1 MSTTYTTANTKPDK
15 LLTGFISVRAPEL
28 KHIYDAI
35 QGATSVDELTEKFG
49 RPTADGRETDNIEEV
64 VRFLNAIDLV
74 ESPSGDI
81 RSTVERI
88 NERQFAEL
96 PFEARLLY
104 HCNQQDGRQ
113 RHFATV
119 YQALLTEGVRT
130 VSADRD
136 DLRTVLKRETDYD
149 FSWTDE
155 KIDMWVTLCEQLGLI
170 SETEDELI
178 LSPCRTL
185 VYDALV
191 VAPID
196 SNENPGYDEIEVENG
211 EFRRALD
218 WINDNLFAV
227 YQERAGTP
235 RVHPSIADVLRNMEA
250 DDVIALSSPGDSQN
264 AVKIPPEDLD
274 DDVRGNRRDAT
285 RISISTRPAETA
297 YDYPL
302 NQFLT
307 RNE

>member
-1 MSTTYTTANTKPDK
+1 MSTTYTTATTKPDK

-49 RPTADGRETDNIEEV
+49 RPAADGRERDHIEEV
-64 VRFLNAIDLV
+64 VRFLNAVDLV

-81 RSTVERI
+81 RSTVEYI
-88 NERQFAEL
+88 NDRQFTEL

-113 RHFATV
+113 RHFADV
-119 YQALLTEGVRT
+119 YRALLTEGART

-170 SETEDELI
+170 TETEDELI
-178 LSPCRTL
+178 LSPCRAL
-185 VYDALV
+185 VHDALV
-191 VAPID
+191 LAPTS
-196 SNENPGYDEIEVENG
+196 SNEEPGYDEIQVDNG

-235 RVHPSIADVLRNMEA
+235 RVHPAVADVLRNME
-250 DDVIALSSPGDSQN
+250 DDGVISLSSPGDSQN
-264 AVKIPPEDLD
+264 AVKMPPEDLD

-285 RISISTRPAETA
+285 RVSISTRLAETA

-307 RNE
+307 RQ